1 MSSLSQFYGA
11 TNVSVVKSIQKFWIT
26 QERSFGSGTSKYYA
40 WATTYGGGVDLVT
53 GNFNLSQ
60 TVNPDKTSISFW
72 LDHAV
77 NMERYYYYYSHY
89 GIITEIKINNAGTK
103 LQVSGY
109 SRYGT
114 ITDDLGPARLYVELI
129 EYY

>member
-26 QERSFGSGTSKYYA
+26 QERSFGSGSSSYYA
-40 WATTYGGGVDLVT
+40 WATAYSGYDLVT

-72 LDHAV
+72 LNDLHIAKL
-77 NMERYYYYYSHY
+77 SSSFLLD
-89 GIITEIKINNAGTK
+89 IITEIKINNAGTK

-109 SRYGT
+109 SRPDQTYS
-114 ITDDLGPARLYVELI
+114 DPGPARLYVELI